1 MQVHYTDDRK
11 LQDPAKELV
20 DFDVGSLLQVV
31 AAEHK
36 PEPEFWLAEPGGYE
50 DQGHV
55 LRDSGATRL
64 MAYSREPRI
73 IYATDG
79 CNSCRHILETSLDGC
94 GPAELEEVSSYT
106 QLPLEMLEHLAK
118 LIRESK

>member
-1 MQVHYTDDRK
+1 MQVHYTDERK
-11 LQDPAKELV
+11 LQDSAKELV

-31 AAEHK
+31 AAERQ

-55 LRDSGATRL
+55 FRDSETTRL
-64 MAYSREPRI
+64 MAYSPGPRT

-79 CNSCRHILETSLDGC
+79 CNSCRHVLETSLDGC
-94 GPAELEEVSSYT
+94 GRADLEAVSAYT
-106 QLPLEMLEHLAK
+106 QLPLEMLERLAG
-118 LIRESK
+118 LIRDGK